1 MHNVQIL
8 FYFLTN
14 TLIIFLF
21 LMKLYHCAGH
31 KYGTIIL
38 IRMKSMLKCCEK
50 NSQEKLNLKLD
61 KTLKLLIVDFTL

>member
-1 MHNVQIL
+1 
-8 FYFLTN
+8 
-14 TLIIFLF
+14 
-21 LMKLYHCAGH
+21 MKLHHCAGH

-61 KTLKLLIVDFTL
+61 KTLKLLIVSLSLSNFTL